1 MFNEIKKEFFSLKL
15 LTILLTL
22 AVGIYLLEFVFEFL
36 RNFSDIIW
44 ILILGWLVSF
54 IMEPFVDFITK
65 YLRLPKVISTI
76 IVFVLFGT
84 LLVATFMFFIP
95 DLKLQFDSLQKM
107 LPKILGDLPPQ
118 FQNGVDNF
126 INSLNSSGN
135 LIPSL
140 TQFFVNLV
148 TILILS
154 FYLVIDKDNI
164 NKKIYTLSPKKY
176 HEQIKFFQKVIDS
189 SFASFVRI
197 QVLWG
202 VLGGI
207 ITYIVLTI
215 FQVPFAAST
224 SLLAGIL
231 TAVPMIG
238 PIIGIIPPLL
248 VAIAEKPDQAIII
261 FLLIFIIQQFIF
273 NVIGPKLIGKAFNVN
288 PIIVILSLIIGI
300 KVAGFLGAILAIPVI
315 SIILVAGQEFYSYYF
330 KEKELQNTDSS

>member
-1 MFNEIKKEFFSLKL
+1 MFNEIKREFFSLKL

-44 ILILGWLVSF
+44 ILVLGWLVSF

-65 YLRLPKVISTI
+65 YFKLPKVIATI
-76 IVFVLFGT
+76 IIFVLAGA
-84 LLVATFMFFIP
+84 LLAATFIIFIP
-95 DLKLQFDSLQKM
+95 DLAAQFTSLQKM
-107 LPKILGDLPPQ
+107 LPGILGDLPPQ
-118 FQNGVDNF
+118 LQTGVDNF

-154 FYLVIDKDNI
+154 FYLVVDKDNI
-164 NKKIYTLSPKKY
+164 NKKIFTLSPKKY
-176 HEQIKFFQKVIDS
+176 HEQIKFIQTVIDN

-202 VLGGI
+202 VLGGL
-207 ITYIVLTI
+207 ITYVILTI
-215 FQVPFAAST
+215 FNVNFAAST

-248 VAIAEKPDQAIII
+248 VVIAEKPDQAILI
-261 FLLIFIIQQFIF
+261 FLLIFGVQQLIF
-273 NVIGPKLIGKAFNVN
+273 NVLGPKLIGKAFNVN
-288 PIIVILSLIIGI
+288 PVIVILSLLIGI
-300 KVAGFLGAILAIPVI
+300 KVAGFLGAILAVPVI
-315 SIILVAGQEFYSYYF
+315 SIILVAGQEFYTYYF
-330 KEKELQNTDSS
+330 KEKEAENAVSK